1 MLLLSLF
8 MGHPNMRC
16 RRTARPYGRNPFII
30 PNSSF
35 LILCCCVYTN
45 RTSWSGTAA
54 GAGGKFSADLSVAK
68 VYVSLFH
75 TKTNPS
81 ILIKRLNAHQTEL
94 RTMLARN
101 VQLRKMPELRFY
113 LDDTLDTAARIEKLL
128 DDVREED
135 ERRRSE
141 RGEYTENNPNDNDR
155 SEPDNDDA

>member
-1 MLLLSLF
+1 MSI
-8 MGHPNMRC
+8 
-16 RRTARPYGRNPFII
+16 RTERVGAVLRQELAENFQRQLPDYLDGMVTI
-30 PNSSF
+30 
-35 LILCCCVYTN
+35 
-45 RTSWSGTAA
+45 TSV
-54 GAGGKFSADLSVAK
+54 KVSADLSVAK

-155 SEPDNDDA
+155 SEPDDDDA

>member
-1 MLLLSLF
+1 MV
-8 MGHPNMRC
+8 
-16 RRTARPYGRNPFII
+16 TI
-30 PNSSF
+30 
-35 LILCCCVYTN
+35 
-45 RTSWSGTAA
+45 TSV
-54 GAGGKFSADLSVAK
+54 KVSADLSVAK

-75 TKTNPS
+75 TKTNSS